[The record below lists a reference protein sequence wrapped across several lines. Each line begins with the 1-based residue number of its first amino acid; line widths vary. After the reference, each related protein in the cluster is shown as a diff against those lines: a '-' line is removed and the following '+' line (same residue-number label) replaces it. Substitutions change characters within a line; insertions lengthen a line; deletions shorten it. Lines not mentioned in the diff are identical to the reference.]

1 MTLPQFDDLPFNAR
15 PDLTPYLIHL
25 TKNTRVDDEFSALAN
40 LKSILK
46 AGEIWGSNTSK
57 GFIKGP
63 NTAVCFM
70 DVPFQAVHRQYPSAA
85 IMGKAGNG
93 NTFELHSS
101 FGILTS
107 GMALVS
113 SSILVCADSAS
124 NSAICRRISAISR
137 SRDSRDLNSG
147 RDQVPA
153 QIKGVCNRLQHGWT
167 MTPAKSPGVHSD
179 GEAHRPV
186 GGEQFVPTGLVEFHA
201 ISARP
206 YLRISAFGIHDN
218 SESNS

>member
-85 IMGKAGNG
+85 IMGKAVM
-93 NTFELHSS
+93 
-101 FGILTS
+101 GI
-107 GMALVS
+107 
-113 SSILVCADSAS
+113 
-124 NSAICRRISAISR
+124 R
-137 SRDSRDLNSG
+137 LN
-147 RDQVPA
+147 
-153 QIKGVCNRLQHGWT
+153 CT
-167 MTPAKSPGVHSD
+167 
-179 GEAHRPV
+179 AH
-186 GGEQFVPTGLVEFHA
+186 
-201 ISARP
+201 
-206 YLRISAFGIHDN
+206 SAFVRQEWPW
-218 SESNS
+218 SRPRFWS